1 MPRCSHLHV
10 RCTLCTMAVSKG
22 IVDAHGGT
30 LSVHSEGEGHGCT
43 FTLELCL
50 IDSTL
55 NVDDVTGERF
65 DVGNSNAA
73 NRYRVLPT
81 QMKSTITPQEPRLA
95 SSASQAS
102 QATQASQSSQS
113 KQPTVVKL
121 SSVKQLRVRSSIHM
135 DSGSENVESVSAH
148 SISDMRHQ
156 SRVVPVCE
164 EGRVEEKHTKDLLP
178 KILVVD
184 DAPLNRTMLIRLL
197 RTRCSS
203 SAEAEDG
210 CVAVEMIRQSM
221 AQNAQFD
228 IVLMDYCMPEMDGPS
243 ATRIIRDM
251 GFKGLILGVTGN
263 ALPED
268 VADFMASGANAVLVK
283 PLNVNH
289 YDLITSNYRLG

>member
-1 MPRCSHLHV
+1 MPRSHLHV
-10 RCTLCTMAVSKG
+10 RCTVCTMAVSKG

-43 FTLELCL
+43 FSLELGLSESC
-50 IDSTL
+50 
-55 NVDDVTGERF
+55 DVTSERT
-65 DVGNSNAA
+65 DAA
-73 NRYRVLPT
+73 NSVAQRYRVLPI
-81 QMKSTITPQEPRLA
+81 QSKSSLVPSEHNFV
-95 SSASQAS
+95 SSP
-102 QATQASQSSQS
+102 SQS

-121 SSVKQLRVRSSIHM
+121 SSVKQLRVRTSIHM
-135 DSGSENVESVSAH
+135 DTAPADVDSDTVRTSA
-148 SISDMRHQ
+148 DVRRQ
-156 SRVVPVCE
+156 SQVVPVCE

-210 CVAVEMIRQSM
+210 SVAVEMIRQSM

-228 IVLMDYCMPEMDGPS
+228 IVLMDYCMPVMDGPS

-263 ALPED
+263 SLPDD
-268 VADFMASGANAVLVK
+268 VAHFISSGANAIIFK
-283 PLNVNH
+283 PLNVYQFDEIMKNFN
-289 YDLITSNYRLG
+289 TTR

>member
-1 MPRCSHLHV
+1 
-10 RCTLCTMAVSKG
+10 MAVSKG

-43 FTLELCL
+43 FTLELGL

-55 NVDDVTGERF
+55 NVDDVTGERQ
-65 DVGNSNAA
+65 DVGNSNSA

-81 QMKSTITPQEPRLA
+81 QMKSCLAPHEQRLV
-95 SSASQAS
+95 SSPL
-102 QATQASQSSQS
+102 QS

-121 SSVKQLRVRSSIHM
+121 SSVKQLRVRTSIHM
-135 DSGSENVESVSAH
+135 DSGSEDVECVGVH
-148 SISDMRHQ
+148 PVSDMRHQ
-156 SRVVPVCE
+156 SRVVPMCD
-164 EGRVEEKHTKDLLP
+164 EGRVEEKHAKDLLP

-210 CVAVEMIRQSM
+210 SVAVEMIRQSM

-228 IVLMDYCMPEMDGPS
+228 VVLMDSCMPEMDGPS

-268 VADFMASGANAVLVK
+268 VADFMACGANAVLVK
-283 PLNVNH
+283 PLNVNEF
-289 YDLITSNYRLG
+289 DLMMSNYKP

>member
-43 FTLELCL
+43 FSLELGL

-55 NVDDVTGERF
+55 NVDDVTEERL

-81 QMKSTITPQEPRLA
+81 QMKSTVKPLDNSLV
-95 SSASQAS
+95 SSPPPL
-102 QATQASQSSQS
+102 

-121 SSVKQLRVRSSIHM
+121 SSVRQLRVRTSIHM
-135 DSGSENVESVSAH
+135 DSGSEDVECVGVH
-148 SISDMRHQ
+148 PVSDMRLQ
-156 SRVVPVCE
+156 SRVMPMCD

-210 CVAVEMIRQSM
+210 SVAVEMIRQSM

-228 IVLMDYCMPEMDGPS
+228 IVLMDYCMPVMDGPS

-263 ALPED
+263 SLPDD
-268 VADFMASGANAVLVK
+268 VAHFISSGANAIIFK
-283 PLNVNH
+283 PLNVYQFDEIMKNFN
-289 YDLITSNYRLG
+289 TTR